1 MRRGGINNFAE
12 VTHTGHYYKPSKRGC
27 VMSSEARQFVF
38 FRCWLFEHVKM
49 IHRLLRKVR
58 KSIKKK
64 AFSPLFSFPL
74 HATATQVEAADVS
87 PLV

>member
-1 MRRGGINNFAE
+1 MRFGGGINNFAE
-12 VTHTGHYYKPSKRGC
+12 VTHTGYYYKPSKRGC

-38 FRCWLFEHVKM
+38 FRGLFENVKM
-49 IHRLLRKVR
+49 THRLLRNVR

-64 AFSPLFSFPL
+64 LFPPLFSFPL

>member
-1 MRRGGINNFAE
+1 
-12 VTHTGHYYKPSKRGC
+12 
-27 VMSSEARQFVF
+27 MSSEARQFVF